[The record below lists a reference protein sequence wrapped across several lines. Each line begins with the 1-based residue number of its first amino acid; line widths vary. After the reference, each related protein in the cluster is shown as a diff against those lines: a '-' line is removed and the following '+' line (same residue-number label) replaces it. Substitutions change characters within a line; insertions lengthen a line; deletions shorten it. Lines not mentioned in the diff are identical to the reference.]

1 MLNVLEMQHSV
12 ESSEPCRYSKR
23 LKHAKVF
30 RGKMRKEAFIN
41 YFETTVP
48 ITEINNGGASLKLK
62 DRQAGIVA
70 GERERETKCVGDKTL

>member
-1 MLNVLEMQHSV
+1 
-12 ESSEPCRYSKR
+12 
-23 LKHAKVF
+23 
-30 RGKMRKEAFIN
+30 MRKEAFIN